1 MSDVG
6 VEDDAGEA
14 PAVQRTE
21 RLWAKGD
28 YQNFPVERIATNSLE
43 LNLENRRFRA
53 DREALEAELGRELE
67 LPADEEIVI
76 ALLLDRNCR
85 VEQDRVL
92 STLSKDTTALVTDW
106 KERGQERPLWI
117 EPGGLVRN
125 GNRRLAMMK
134 RELAD
139 GGDAHFSHVDVVVLD
154 PGEFDDP
161 TMFAMEAR
169 EQLTEGL
176 KVNYTEINLL
186 LTLQEAANR
195 HGVDWDSPRSITQT
209 ATAIAPLVGN
219 DPNYA
224 RVQLNAVKY
233 MDAYLGYID
242 RSEHYGLLRGT
253 VEVFRDIGRNMKWI
267 EENDPERSLEMLEV
281 CFAAVTA
288 GATYGHLRE
297 IRTIA
302 REEPERFMELAAEIR
317 EVRESAPAELEPEQP
332 PAADEQDD
340 EDENDADI
348 APAGAPV
355 PGYPRGAVKRVIDL
369 AAQMSRA
376 RRSSE
381 PDRDLRLAE
390 DHLARVPPELLAEL
404 LTGVNGE
411 RAAQARDG
419 VLEWADAVRAAELAA
434 PGA

>member
-1 MSDVG
+1 MSDLG
-6 VEDDAGEA
+6 EEGEDDEA
-14 PAVQRTE
+14 PVPRTE

-28 YQNFPVERIATNSLE
+28 FRNFSVQRIATTSLE

-53 DREALEAELGRELE
+53 DREALEVELDRELT
-67 LPADEEIVI
+67 LPEDEEIVI

-85 VEQDRVL
+85 VEQGQVV
-92 STLSKDTTALVTDW
+92 SSPSKDTTALVADW

-125 GNRRLAMMK
+125 GNRRLAMIK

-139 GGDAHFSHVDVVVLD
+139 GDAEHFSEVDVVVLD
-154 PGEFDDP
+154 PEEFDDAS
-161 TMFAMEAR
+161 MFAMEAR

-195 HGVDWDSPRSITQT
+195 LDVDWNSPRSITQA

-233 MDAYLGYID
+233 MDAYLAYID
-242 RSEHYGLLRGT
+242 RREHYGLLRGT

-267 EENDPERSLEMLEV
+267 EENDPERSLEMLEI

-317 EVRESAPAELEPEQP
+317 EVRENAPAEPEPEQP
-332 PAADEQDD
+332 PPTDEQDD
-340 EDENDADI
+340 EGEDNTDTV
-348 APAGAPV
+348 PTGAPV

-404 LTGVNGE
+404 LAGLNGA
-411 RAAQARDG
+411 RAARARDG
-419 VLEWADAVRAAELAA
+419 VFDWTDAVRAAEAGA
-434 PGA
+434 PEA